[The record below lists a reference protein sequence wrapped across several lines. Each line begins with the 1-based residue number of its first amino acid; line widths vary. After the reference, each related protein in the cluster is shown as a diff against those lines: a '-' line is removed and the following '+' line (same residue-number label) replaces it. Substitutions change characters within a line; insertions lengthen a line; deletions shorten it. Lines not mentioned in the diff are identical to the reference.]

1 MEYSI
6 CAIYTPG
13 MEWLNYHHLLY
24 FWTVAREGTIARAS
38 EKLLL
43 APPTISA
50 QIKALE
56 ASLGEKL
63 FERRGR
69 RLVLTDTGE
78 MVYDYANEMFSI
90 GRELLSALRQE
101 KRDRPLRFH
110 VGITDALPKL
120 VVHELLRPAFE
131 MDRPVQL
138 ICREGKIE
146 ALLSE
151 LATHQLDVV
160 LADTPGSPLTAIKSF
175 NHRLGGATI
184 ALLAEPKLARRLKR
198 EFPTSLDDAPAVLPT
213 TNVATRRAL
222 DRWFTRIDVAPHIV
236 AEVEDSALIKVFANQ
251 GLGFMAVPGVIA
263 QAVCDR
269 YDLKEV
275 GQAEECVEQFYAIT
289 VERRIKH
296 PAAIAITQAARD
308 RLFA

>member
-1 MEYSI
+1 
-6 CAIYTPG
+6 

-50 QIKALE
+50 QIKSLE

-78 MVYDYANEMFSI
+78 MVYDYANEMFAI
-90 GRELLSALRQE
+90 GRELISALRQE

-110 VGITDALPKL
+110 VGITDSLPKL
-120 VVHELLRPAFE
+120 VVHRVLQPAFGLG
-131 MDRPVQL
+131 RPVQL
-138 ICREGKIE
+138 ICHEGKIE

-160 LADTPGSPLTAIKSF
+160 LADSPGSPLAAVQTF
-175 NHRLGGATI
+175 NHKLGDAPI
-184 ALLAEPKLARRLKR
+184 ALLAESKLARRLKHN
-198 EFPTSLDDAPAVLPT
+198 FPMSLDDAPAVLPT
-213 TNVATRRAL
+213 ANVATRRAL
-222 DRWFTRIDVAPHIV
+222 DRWFAQIDVTPQII
-236 AEVEDSALIKVFANQ
+236 AEVEDSALTKVFAAE
-251 GLGFMAVPGVIA
+251 GLGFMAVPSVIA

-269 YDLKEV
+269 YGLREI
-275 GQAEECVEQFYAIT
+275 GQADECVERFYAIT

-296 PAAIAITQAARD
+296 PAAIAITKAARD
-308 RLFA
+308 QLFA